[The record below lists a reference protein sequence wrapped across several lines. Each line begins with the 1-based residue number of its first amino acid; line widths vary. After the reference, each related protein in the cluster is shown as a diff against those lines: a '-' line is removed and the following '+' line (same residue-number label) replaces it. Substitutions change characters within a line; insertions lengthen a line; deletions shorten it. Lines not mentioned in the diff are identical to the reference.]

1 MSDSYTVSGYE
12 VLEKTVS
19 PHGASGHIY
28 LPKGGVNAIVKVIRT
43 TPIGSDL
50 ATAPRHEPPHY
61 DGVAGENLRAGDLV
75 TVGDDGR
82 VYRAGGPRP

>member
-1 MSDSYTVSGYE
+1 MSDSYTVSGYG

-19 PHGASGHIY
+19 AHGASGHLY
-28 LPKGGVNAIVKVIRT
+28 LPKSWINATVKVIRT

-50 ATAPRHEPPHY
+50 VTVSRHEPPR
-61 DGVAGENLRAGDLV
+61 DGHIAGEKIRAGDLV